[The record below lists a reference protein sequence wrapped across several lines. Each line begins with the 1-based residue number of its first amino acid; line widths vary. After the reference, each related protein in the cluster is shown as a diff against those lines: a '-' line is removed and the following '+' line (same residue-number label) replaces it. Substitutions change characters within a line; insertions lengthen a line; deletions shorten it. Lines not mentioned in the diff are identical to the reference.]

1 MTVPNYT
8 NTSCPEQV
16 DVTINSTTIQLDGIT
31 SYMRY
36 QSTLNED
43 LEFSNAALT
52 ILELDYTPVGYP
64 FVWLTKNGIDL
75 TWGAH
80 WTLSGSVITLLA
92 PANEADD
99 ITVAYLSTSPGTVA
113 TSVEIGIESLWHDT
127 ASVPVPDG
135 YLLCDGSAVSRTTY
149 AALFA
154 KIGTLYGVG
163 DGTTTFNLPNR
174 DFALYNGSLFY
185 DTCIIK
191 V

>member
-1 MTVPNYT
+1 M
-8 NTSCPEQV
+8 
-16 DVTINSTTIQLDGIT
+16 TINNTTIELNGIT
-31 SYMRY
+31 AYMRY
-36 QSTLNED
+36 QSTLNGD
-43 LEFSNAALT
+43 LEFSDAART
-52 ILELDYTPVGYP
+52 ILELDYTPVGYA
-64 FVWLTKNGIDL
+64 FVWITKNGVDL
-75 TWGAH
+75 TYGAH

-92 PANEADD
+92 GADEGDD

-113 TSVEIGIESLWHDT
+113 TSVEIGIESLWHNT

-135 YLLCDGSAVSRTTY
+135 YLLCNGAAISRTTY

-174 DFALYNGSLFY
+174 SFALYNGSIFY